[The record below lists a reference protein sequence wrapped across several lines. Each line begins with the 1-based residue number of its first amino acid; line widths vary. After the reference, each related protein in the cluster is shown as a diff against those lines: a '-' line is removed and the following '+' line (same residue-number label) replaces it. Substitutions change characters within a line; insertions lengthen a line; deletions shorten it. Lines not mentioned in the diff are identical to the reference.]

1 MTFRQLKKQ
10 TRFNFQHSNMLGIS
24 SEKKIILIQKLK
36 KDHKNIFSRENVNIE
51 NNLYI
56 LKAAYSMSLLQ
67 VQYV

>member
-1 MTFRQLKKQ
+1 
-10 TRFNFQHSNMLGIS
+10 MLGIS
-24 SEKKIILIQKLK
+24 SEKKIMLIQKLK
-36 KDHKNIFSRENVNIE
+36 KDHKNTFSRENVNIE